1 MCMAHARDDHGHE
14 HTTDRRRLA
23 FALALAIGTAVVE
36 VVGGVVS
43 GSLALIAD
51 AGHVMTD
58 ASALGLALAVTFV
71 ARRAHTRRLTF
82 GYHRAEVIVASANGL
97 LLFAI
102 AGVVAWHAV
111 ERLRHP
117 TEVDGGT
124 LLLVAVA
131 GLLSNAIALR
141 LLHGSD
147 SVNVRA
153 ARLHVWADLGGSV
166 AAVGAGVIVATT
178 GWERADPL
186 LSLVIVVLVAAGAAR
201 LLRDTLDIL
210 MEGVP
215 RGVDLVAVERDLRTL
230 PGVIAVHDIHC
241 WTVSSGFVVFAAH
254 VEIVPGVD
262 VLDTVAQGVTLLRD
276 RHGFDHVAL
285 HPEAASLH
293 EPGMPVD
300 LRWQPPPGSSHRG
313 A

>member
-1 MCMAHARDDHGHE
+1 MAHQREDHGHE
-14 HTTDRRRLA
+14 HTSDRRRLA
-23 FALALAIGTAVVE
+23 LALAIALVTALAE
-36 VVGGVVS
+36 VVGGVLS

-58 ASALGLALAVTFV
+58 ATALGLALAVTFV

-82 GYHRAEVIVASANGL
+82 GYHRAEVLAASANGL

-117 TEVDGGT
+117 AEVHGAA
-124 LLLVAVA
+124 LLAVAVG
-131 GLLSNAIALR
+131 GLIANLVALR
-141 LLHGSD
+141 LLHGSE

-153 ARLHVWADLGGSV
+153 ARLHVWADLGGSI
-166 AAVGAGVIVATT
+166 AAVAAGVIVSTT

-186 LSLVIVVLVAAGAAR
+186 LSLGIVAMVAAGAAR
-201 LLRDTLDIL
+201 LLRDTLTIL

-215 RGVDLVAVERDLRTL
+215 RGVDLVAVERDLRGL
-230 PGVIAVHDIHC
+230 PGVAAVHDIHC
-241 WTVSSGFVVFAAH
+241 WLVSSGFVVFAAH
-254 VEIVPGVD
+254 VEVLPGAN
-262 VLDTVAQGVTLLRD
+262 VLQTVAAGVTLLQE
-276 RHGFDHVAL
+276 RHGLDHVAL
-285 HPEAASLH
+285 HPEAAALH
-293 EPGMPVD
+293 EPGKVD
-300 LRWQPPPGSSHRG
+300 LGWTPPPGSPHRG